1 MITGFPS
8 PAQGYESKGIDLNSV
23 LIRHPSATV
32 FMQIESSSYMNM
44 GIYNGDIL
52 IIDRAKKITPNSLVV
67 YESEGHFV
75 LGRVYKIKKSLED
88 TIITGAI
95 THVIHTVREMWFY
108 TLTETVFMHPAN
120 RFTVRIYATSRWR
133 FYQIMMESS

>member
-1 MITGFPS
+1 MITEFPS
-8 PAQGYESKGIDLNSV
+8 PAQGYESRGIDLNSI

-75 LGRVYKIKKSLED
+75 LGRVYKIKKTLED
-88 TIITGAI
+88 TIITGSV
-95 THVIHTVREMWFY
+95 THVIHTVK
-108 TLTETVFMHPAN
+108 
-120 RFTVRIYATSRWR
+120 
-133 FYQIMMESS
+133 ES

>member
-8 PAQGYESKGIDLNSV
+8 PAQGYEQNTIDLNTA

-32 FMQIESSSYMNM
+32 FMKIDSSHYQNM

-52 IIDRAKKITPNSLVV
+52 IIDRAKKINQNSLVV
-67 YESEGHFV
+67 YEAEGRFT
-75 LGRVYKIKKSLED
+75 LGRVCKIKKNPDEP

-95 THVIHTVREMWFY
+95 THVIHTVKE
-108 TLTETVFMHPAN
+108 
-120 RFTVRIYATSRWR
+120 I
-133 FYQIMMESS
+133 

>member
-8 PAQGYESKGIDLNSV
+8 PAQGYESKGIDLNSI

-52 IIDRAKKITPNSLVV
+52 IIDRAKKISPNSLVV

-88 TIITGAI
+88 TIITGSV
-95 THVIHTVREMWFY
+95 THVIHTVKESWCYGATRRWKQLLRGLRTDLPAWF
-108 TLTETVFMHPAN
+108 TGKACC
-120 RFTVRIYATSRWR
+120 
-133 FYQIMMESS
+133 SSFK

>member
-8 PAQGYESKGIDLNSV
+8 PAQGYESKGIDLNNV
-23 LIRHPSATV
+23 LIKHPSATV
-32 FMQIESSSYMNM
+32 FMQIETSSYINM

-52 IIDRAKKITPNSLVV
+52 IIDRAKRITPNSLVV

-75 LGRVYKIKKSLED
+75 LGRVYKIKKNPEQE

-95 THVIHTVREMWFY
+95 THVIHTVKE
-108 TLTETVFMHPAN
+108 
-120 RFTVRIYATSRWR
+120 I
-133 FYQIMMESS
+133 

>member
-1 MITGFPS
+1 MIKNIDNSPNKNYHKIMITGFPS

-23 LIRHPSATV
+23 LIKHPSATV
-32 FMQIESSSYMNM
+32 FMQIESSNYMHM
-44 GIYNGDIL
+44 GIFNGDIL

-75 LGRVYKIKKSLED
+75 LGRVYKIKKTLED

-95 THVIHTVREMWFY
+95 THVIHTVKE
-108 TLTETVFMHPAN
+108 V
-120 RFTVRIYATSRWR
+120 
-133 FYQIMMESS
+133 

>member
-1 MITGFPS
+1 MINIIDNSLNKNYHKIMITGFPS
-8 PAQGYESKGIDLNSV
+8 PAQGYESKGIDLNNV

-52 IIDRAKKITPNSLVV
+52 IVDRAKRITPNSLVV

-75 LGRVYKIKKSLED
+75 LGRVFNIKKSLED

-95 THVIHTVREMWFY
+95 THVIHTVK
-108 TLTETVFMHPAN
+108 ET
-120 RFTVRIYATSRWR
+120 
-133 FYQIMMESS
+133 

>member
-8 PAQGYESKGIDLNSV
+8 PTQGYESRGIDLNSI

-75 LGRVYKIKKSLED
+75 LGRVYMIKKTLED
-88 TIITGAI
+88 TIITGSV
-95 THVIHTVREMWFY
+95 THVIHTVK
-108 TLTETVFMHPAN
+108 
-120 RFTVRIYATSRWR
+120 
-133 FYQIMMESS
+133 ES

>member
-1 MITGFPS
+1 MITGLPS
-8 PAQGYESKGIDLNSV
+8 PAQGYESKDINLNSI
-23 LIRHPSATV
+23 LIRHPSATF

-75 LGRVYKIKKSLED
+75 LGRVFNIKKTFED
-88 TIITGAI
+88 TIITGTI
-95 THVIHTVREMWFY
+95 THVIHTVK
-108 TLTETVFMHPAN
+108 ET
-120 RFTVRIYATSRWR
+120 
-133 FYQIMMESS
+133 